1 MYGIRE
7 NLPLK
12 YWLSEQSVLVEK
24 EKIRNRVI
32 TSFGEAVMV
41 NN

>member
-7 NLPLK
+7 NLPQK
-12 YWLSEQSVLVEK
+12 YWLSEQSVLVEN
-24 EKIRNRVI
+24 EKIRNPVI
-32 TSFGEAVMV
+32 MNFGEVVMV